1 MRGGT
6 PATLISR
13 WIGQGRESWSPGS
26 LGELRARSD
35 TVVALIA
42 AQAGGGLLPRL
53 ALAPIVAVFSGRWES
68 VR

>member
-13 WIGQGRESWSPGS
+13 WIARRRESWSCGP

-35 TVVALIA
+35 IVVALIA
-42 AQAGGGLLPRL
+42 AQKGGGLLPRF
-53 ALAPIVAVFSGRWES
+53 ALAPIVDMFSGRWES